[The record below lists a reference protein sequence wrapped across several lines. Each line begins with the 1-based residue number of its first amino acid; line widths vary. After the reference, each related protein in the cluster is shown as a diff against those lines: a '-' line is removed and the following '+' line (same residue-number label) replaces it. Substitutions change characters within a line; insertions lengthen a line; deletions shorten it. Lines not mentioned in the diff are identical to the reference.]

1 MLKISFFC
9 LKYWLGSW
17 RKRTSLKHGQ
27 RSHGQFGV
35 LETSF
40 ILSELKLIQK
50 KIMIVKWAFSKSTR
64 GIWLLNIL
72 KRVVWPSCSICGP
85 PIYYFFHTAMF
96 CLCQHF
102 GVSLVQFFQIVLFK
116 KHGMKLSFFKSRVF
130 GKNYQ
135 KVLLKKTECLA
146 NTYKRSSLSCKLPK
160 RTRYI

>member
-1 MLKISFFC
+1 MKFVVNTLRLRATCCRSVLWQAMCGRYLRAASKNAKIMLKISFFC

-96 CLCQHF
+96 CLC
-102 GVSLVQFFQIVLFK
+102 
-116 KHGMKLSFFKSRVF
+116 
-130 GKNYQ
+130 
-135 KVLLKKTECLA
+135 
-146 NTYKRSSLSCKLPK
+146 
-160 RTRYI
+160 